1 MTMVRR
7 LASDCRAAAAAEMAL
22 VAPLLLMLIVVA
34 FEAGYFFLSEH
45 VVQKGVRDAA
55 RYASRL
61 SIENYP
67 GCVPTAA
74 AEQQIRR
81 VAKSGAPDG
90 DADGDGSQ
98 DRRLLGWTSDD
109 MTTVEV
115 TCEPLST
122 SPYSGIYN
130 VYPFPDGV
138 PVVTVSAVVPYPT
151 LFGALGFGDAT
162 AGDCAAG
169 QPGTWQCIKL
179 AAASEAAVFGE

>member
-1 MTMVRR
+1 MTMLRR

-34 FEAGYFFLSEH
+34 FEAGNYFLSEH

-61 SIENYP
+61 SIDNYP
-67 GCVPTAA
+67 GCEATEAA
-74 AEQQIRR
+74 KQQIRR
-81 VAKSGAPDG
+81 VAKTGDPDG

-98 DRRLLGWTSDD
+98 DGRLLGWTSDD

-115 TCEPLST
+115 VCDPLST

-138 PVVTVSAVVPYPT
+138 PVVTVKAEVPYPT
-151 LFGALGFGDAT
+151 LFGALGFGDAS

-169 QPGTWQCIKL
+169 QPGSWKCLEL